1 MIQLILLAVFVAL
14 SLLPFFRFFRGTPHQ
29 LAAVKQLEE
38 SMSEELLAD
47 DAAWFEAWKASG
59 IDQEVRVPYFSQ
71 LDNASGFGGRECLSS
86 AAAMVAAFWG
96 KVQTDDEYNRI
107 RAKFGDSTSVQAQV
121 KALESLGLDVEF
133 RRDGDSDLLELEIE
147 MGRPVL
153 VGWLHK
159 GDISKAAPPSCNGAG
174 CGHWSVVSGFRGR
187 HSNDPEWVLQDP
199 RGLPDLI
206 RGGHV
211 NADSGR
217 NLLVRR
223 AEFRPRFEVEGPR
236 TGWVILVD
244 GR

>member
-1 MIQLILLAVFVAL
+1 MIQLILLVVFVAL
-14 SLLPFFRFFRGTPHQ
+14 SLLPFFKFFRATPHQ

-59 IDQEVRVPYFSQ
+59 IDQEVRVPYYSQ
-71 LDNASGFGGRECLSS
+71 LDNLSGFGERECFSS

-107 RAKFGDSTSVQAQV
+107 RARFGDTTSVEAQV

-133 RRDGDSDLLELEIE
+133 RTDGDSDLLELEIE

-153 VGWLHK
+153 VGWVHT
-159 GDISKAAPPSCNGAG
+159 GDISEAVPPSCSGTG
-174 CGHWSVVSGFRGR
+174 CGHWSVVSGYR
-187 HSNDPEWVLQDP
+187 SNNSSDPEWVMQDP

-206 RGGHV
+206 RGGHL

-217 NLLVRR
+217 NLLVRQ
-223 AEFRPRFEVEGPR
+223 AEFKPRFEVEGPQ
-236 TGWVILVD
+236 TGWVILVS